1 MAKLLD
7 GMMNAVSSRASKSSG
22 RVPRRSGAD
31 AAALATTLRL
41 SITRLARRMRQL
53 ADTDLTPSQLS
64 ALAMIE
70 RSESLSL
77 SALAEQEQIGAPTM
91 SKIVDKLHDAGLV
104 ERRNDN
110 ADRRVT
116 RLSVTPAG
124 HDTLNEIRQRRTAW
138 LATRLAELDDDDLAA
153 LSRAAEVLHRLTIAP
168 TTPSASPPST
178 APPSTMP

>member
-1 MAKLLD
+1 
-7 GMMNAVSSRASKSSG
+7 MNAVSSATSKSSG
-22 RVPRRSGAD
+22 TVPRRSGAD

-70 RSESLSL
+70 RSDSLSL

-91 SKIVDKLHDAGLV
+91 SKIVDKLCEAGLV
-104 ERRNDN
+104 ERQGDS

-116 RLSVTPAG
+116 RLCVTTDG
-124 HDTLNEIRQRRTAW
+124 RKSLNEIRQRRTAW

-153 LSRAAEVLHRLTIAP
+153 LSRAAEILHRLTIAP
-168 TTPSASPPST
+168 SS
-178 APPSTMP
+178 APPGPAS